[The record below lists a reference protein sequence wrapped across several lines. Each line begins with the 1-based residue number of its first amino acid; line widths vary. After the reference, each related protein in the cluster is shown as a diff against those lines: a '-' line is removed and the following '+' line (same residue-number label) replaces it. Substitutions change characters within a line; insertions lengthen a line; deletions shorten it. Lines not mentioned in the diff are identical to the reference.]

1 MNGIILVDK
10 EQDFTSFDVVAI
22 MKGICN
28 TGKVGHMGTLDPMAT
43 GVLPVMIGSATK
55 IQKFL
60 KSDRK
65 AYRASFRFG
74 IATDTED
81 IWGNVTEKV
90 DCDIDYDKLPEIL
103 SRFVGKIEQVPP
115 MYSAVKVNGV
125 RLYKLARKGEVVE
138 RKSRTVMIYSI
149 DYLGVD
155 DNGDCV
161 VDIECSEGTYIRTLL
176 TDIGRAMN
184 VPATMTGLVRTRSNG
199 FSVDDCVKI
208 SELKKLKEEGRL
220 SDRLITPEKIFAD
233 YEDISVGEAQAFRF
247 KNGGGLSFD
256 RLKKAIAPNEFY
268 RVYHGNDFLG
278 LGFADENKSELR
290 VCFHNN

>member
-81 IWGNVTEKV
+81 IWGNVIENV

-103 SRFVGKIEQVPP
+103 SGFVGKIEQVPP

-138 RKSRTVMIYSI
+138 RKSRTVTIYSI
-149 DYLGVD
+149 DYLGLD

-161 VDIECSEGTYIRTLL
+161 VNIECSEGTYIRTLL

-184 VPATMTGLVRTRSNG
+184 VPATMTRLVRTHSNG
-199 FSVDDCVKI
+199 FSVNDCVKI
-208 SELKKLKEEGRL
+208 SELKKLKTEGRL
-220 SDRLITPEKIFAD
+220 TDRLITPEKIFAD

-256 RLKKAIAPNEFY
+256 RLKKTVTPNGFY
-268 RVYHGNDFLG
+268 RVYRDNDFLG

-290 VCFHNN
+290 ICFHNN

>member
-81 IWGNVTEKV
+81 IWGNVIENV

-103 SRFVGKIEQVPP
+103 SGFVGKIEQVPP

-138 RKSRTVMIYSI
+138 RKSRTVTIYSI
-149 DYLGVD
+149 DYLGLD

-161 VDIECSEGTYIRTLL
+161 VNIECSEGTYIRTLL

-184 VPATMTGLVRTRSNG
+184 VPATMTGLVRTHSNG
-199 FSVDDCVKI
+199 FSVNDCVKI
-208 SELKKLKEEGRL
+208 SELKKLKTEGRL
-220 SDRLITPEKIFAD
+220 TDRLITPEKIFAD

-256 RLKKAIAPNEFY
+256 RLKKTVTPNGFY
-268 RVYHGNDFLG
+268 RVYRDNDFLG

-290 VCFHNN
+290 ICFHNN